1 MKEVTFNEKNKE
13 LNIFDVF
20 CTYVNDYKIV
30 YAKDIKNRYLQ
41 RFYKQFSE
49 KLPDHPDETRD
60 FFLYTFSKNLDWI
73 TVYFVCSHFEC
84 GSSDYIAKLL
94 KICKKI
100 ERKAQT
106 HTEIIY
112 LSFPYEVLILG
123 WLAVLETIH
132 REDYKFGE
140 KMKKEKRRSLTE
152 RMKKLVCKIFT
163 HRWIT
168 VVETATF
175 SKSEFFYECSRC
187 KTKEV
192 GRFSENGG
200 MVVRRHSRRIEV
212 RPKENDNFK
221 GDGKT

>member
-41 RFYKQFSE
+41 RFYKQFSK

-100 ERKAQT
+100 ERKAQA

-140 KMKKEKRRSLTE
+140 KMTKEKEKKEL
-152 RMKKLVCKIFT
+152 KKYPPGEATVEGVTKIMLPKPVEIEDAHKVFTKQHSVRNAMFSDITLVKSFGSEIPRLNWFQKFL
-163 HRWIT
+163 RWL
-168 VVETATF
+168 
-175 SKSEFFYECSRC
+175 
-187 KTKEV
+187 
-192 GRFSENGG
+192 
-200 MVVRRHSRRIEV
+200 
-212 RPKENDNFK
+212 K
-221 GDGKT
+221 G